1 MIFLFLKHCGKKTT
15 ALTPQTLKTQLDM
28 KLQYCKPETEV
39 DYLELENDF
48 LNGTQLR
55 PTPTIVDD
63 MDEAE
68 DIDW

>member
-1 MIFLFLKHCGKKTT
+1 MVKKAT
-15 ALTPQTLKTQLDM
+15 ALTPQTLKTQHDM

-55 PTPTIVDD
+55 STPTIADD
-63 MDEAE
+63 MGEAE

>member
-1 MIFLFLKHCGKKTT
+1 MVKKTT

>member
-1 MIFLFLKHCGKKTT
+1 MVKKTT

-48 LNGTQLR
+48 LASTESSSSQK
-55 PTPTIVDD
+55 TIVEDIGD
-63 MDEAE
+63 AE
-68 DIDW
+68 DIYW

>member
-1 MIFLFLKHCGKKTT
+1 
-15 ALTPQTLKTQLDM
+15 M

>member
-1 MIFLFLKHCGKKTT
+1 
-15 ALTPQTLKTQLDM
+15 M

-55 PTPTIVDD
+55 TTPTIIDPSD
-63 MDEAE
+63 ME
-68 DIDW
+68 DPEDLRTW

>member
-1 MIFLFLKHCGKKTT
+1 MPP
-15 ALTPQTLKTQLDM
+15 TPQTLKTQLDM

-55 PTPTIVDD
+55 STPTIAED
-63 MDEAE
+63 MGEAE